1 MKGIRKDSVKQH
13 VKRKHPKL
21 KSFEVRILPPMLPG
35 PWLNA
40 SDDGRSPDPNADARV
55 VSPPI
60 LQPNSEIANQQW
72 PSQYAFCATE
82 TPAYMCSTQLAPAM
96 VNVEPFNPGWGH
108 VPQCYPTQEITPASN
123 NVVINLEKL
132 SFELFISVSS
142 PLYECN
148 M

>member
-13 VKRKHPKL
+13 VKRKHPEL
-21 KSFEVRILPPMLPG
+21 KDFEVKTLPPMLRWPR
-35 PWLNA
+35 LNA
-40 SDDGRSPDPNADARV
+40 GNDWRGSDPNADACV

-82 TPAYMCSTQLAPAM
+82 TPPHMWSTQPAPAM
-96 VNVEPFNPGWGH
+96 VNVEPFNPGWAR
-108 VPQCYPTQEITPASN
+108 VPQCYPAQEITPASN
-123 NVVINLEKL
+123 NVFINLEKL
-132 SFELFISVSS
+132 SFELSISVSS

-148 M
+148 Y